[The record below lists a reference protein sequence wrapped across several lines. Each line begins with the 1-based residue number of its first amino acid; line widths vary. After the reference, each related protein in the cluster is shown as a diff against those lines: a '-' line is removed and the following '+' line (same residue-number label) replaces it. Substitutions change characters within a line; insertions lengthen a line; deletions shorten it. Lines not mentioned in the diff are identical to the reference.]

1 MSTRSSDPL
10 PLKSRRAVLVSVET
24 ESGGL
29 RIRLDDVTC
38 DLAAGTW
45 VQKDHFTNKLVPED
59 AFERM
64 AFDDKELADFGYSIL
79 ARLSAFVKRN
89 EC

>member
-1 MSTRSSDPL
+1 MNQSSKP
-10 PLKSRRAVLVSVET
+10 RRAVLVSVEK

-29 RIRLDDVTC
+29 RIRLDDVMREFAV
-38 DLAAGTW
+38 DTW

>member
-1 MSTRSSDPL
+1 MNELSKP
-10 PLKSRRAVLVSVET
+10 KRAVLVSLET

-29 RIRLDDVTC
+29 RIMLDDVMC
-38 DLAAGTW
+38 ELPAGTW
-45 VQKDHFTNKLVPED
+45 VQKEHFTNKLVPED

-64 AFDDKELADFGYSIL
+64 AFDEKELADFGYTIL

-89 EC
+89 E